1 MSAFAFCYTN
11 GMDNVS
17 RLLYAAL
24 RIRMVEEKIIELYPT
39 DQIQSPVHLS
49 IGQEAV
55 AVGVCAQLLP
65 TDWVFI
71 NYRGHAFYLAKGG
84 PLPEFFAELMGRSG
98 GLSKGKA
105 GSMHLADPAHGIIGA
120 SAVVASTISH
130 AVGAALASKI
140 KRETNKVF
148 VANFGD
154 GAMEQGVF
162 YESLNF
168 ASLHQVPILFL
179 CEDNGL
185 AVHTSINERQAF
197 DLEKLLESFHI
208 PYFGLEEGYD
218 PEKVQQVA
226 KQAIDRVR
234 NEQIPVFLK
243 IKTVRY
249 REHVGPGEDFQAG
262 YRSEEMMNSWK
273 SKDPLLKVTS
283 EFDDFRTHIAA
294 EIEGALRFAYA
305 SPLPA
310 ISDLLTDVI

>member
-1 MSAFAFCYTN
+1 MATHN
-11 GMDNVS
+11 E
-17 RLLYAAL
+17 LLYSSL

-84 PLPEFFAELMGRSG
+84 PLPQFFAELMGRSG

-105 GSMHLADPAHGIIGA
+105 GSMHLADPEHGVIGA

-140 KRETNKVF
+140 KGEENRVF

-185 AVHTSINERQAF
+185 AVHTAIDERQAF
-197 DLEKLLESFHI
+197 NLGKLLESFQI
-208 PYFGLEEGYD
+208 RYFELEEGYD
-218 PEKVQQVA
+218 PEKVQAVA
-226 KQAIDRVR
+226 KQAISIVR
-234 NEQIPVFLK
+234 NEQLPVFLK
-243 IKTVRY
+243 IKTARY

-262 YRSEEMMNSWK
+262 YRSEELIKIWK
-273 SKDPLLKVTS
+273 SKDPLLKAS
-283 EFDDFRTHIAA
+283 IEIDGFRNQITA
-294 EIEGALRFAYA
+294 EIDEAMRFAYS
-305 SPLPA
+305 SPLPT

>member
-1 MSAFAFCYTN
+1 MSPNST
-11 GMDNVS
+11 
-17 RLLYAAL
+17 LLYEAL

-55 AVGVCAQLLP
+55 AVGVCAELLP

-84 PLPEFFAELMGRSG
+84 PLPEFFAELMGKSG

-105 GSMHLADPAHGIIGA
+105 GSMHLADPAHGIMGA

-130 AVGAALASKI
+130 AVGAALSAKI
-140 KRETNKVF
+140 KDEVNRVF
-148 VANFGD
+148 VTNFGD

-168 ASLHQVPILFL
+168 ASLHQVPVLFL

-185 AVHTSINERQAF
+185 AVHTSTDTRQSF
-197 DLEKLLESFHI
+197 SLEMLLQSFHI
-208 PYFGLEEGYD
+208 PYFELNEGYD
-218 PEKVQQVA
+218 PEKVQEIA
-226 KQAIDRVR
+226 KQAIDKVR
-234 NEQIPVFLK
+234 NEQIPVFLR
-243 IKTVRY
+243 IRTARY

-262 YRSEEMMNSWK
+262 YRSEELINIWK
-273 SKDPLLKVTS
+273 SKDPLLKAS
-283 EFDDFRTHIAA
+283 NKIEDFRIKISA
-294 EIEGALRFAYA
+294 EIEEALRFAYE
-305 SPLPA
+305 SPLPT
-310 ISDLLTDVI
+310 INDLLTDVV

>member
-1 MSAFAFCYTN
+1 MLATR
-11 GMDNVS
+11 
-17 RLLYAAL
+17 RLLYEAL
-24 RIRMVEEKIIELYPT
+24 RIRMVEEKIIELYPS

-55 AVGVCAQLLP
+55 AVGVCVHLLP

-84 PLPEFFAELMGRSG
+84 PLPEFFAELMGKVG

-105 GSMHLADPAHGIIGA
+105 GSMHLADPEHGIIGA

-140 KRETNKVF
+140 KGEQDRVF

-168 ASLHQVPILFL
+168 AALHEVPILFL

-185 AVHTSINERQAF
+185 AVHTSHHERQAF
-197 DLEKLLESFHI
+197 KLDKLLESFAI
-208 PYFGLEEGYD
+208 PYLQLDEGYD
-218 PEKVQQVA
+218 PEKVQEIA
-226 KQAIDRVR
+226 KKAIDQVR
-234 NEQIPVFLK
+234 HQQKPVFLK
-243 IKTVRY
+243 ITTARY

-262 YRSEEMMNSWK
+262 YRSEELMNIWK
-273 SKDPLLKVTS
+273 SKDPLLNEEVAL
-283 EFDDFRTHIAA
+283 DVFRDQIAA
-294 EIEGALRFAYA
+294 EIDEALRFAHG
-305 SPLPA
+305 SPVPT
-310 ISDLLTDVI
+310 INDLLTDVI